1 MSLQSG
7 RKVQRSS
14 ASKRPSLT
22 DSICVK
28 IRDRIVFSEILP
40 NQLLVESRLAEEYGV
55 SKTPVREAL
64 GLLSQEGLVEVIP
77 RVGYRVTPIGIHD
90 VHEVFHLRFLL
101 EPEAGALA
109 ARRGTRDE
117 VVALQKADR
126 EELEHLAAQERFS
139 MKSYVCY
146 HDAFHL
152 GIATLSGSKR
162 LTRII
167 RSLLRDSTRVR
178 IHDPLMGAEGLDED
192 REFTEQL
199 TGALLEKDETEARRL
214 MSEHLKSSKARILEE
229 LSDPELQATLSLN

>member
-1 MSLQSG
+1 
-7 RKVQRSS
+7 
-14 ASKRPSLT
+14 
-22 DSICVK
+22 
-28 IRDRIVFSEILP
+28 
-40 NQLLVESRLAEEYGV
+40 
-55 SKTPVREAL
+55 
-64 GLLSQEGLVEVIP
+64 
-77 RVGYRVTPIGIHD
+77 
-90 VHEVFHLRFLL
+90 
-101 EPEAGALA
+101 
-109 ARRGTRDE
+109 
-117 VVALQKADR
+117 
-126 EELEHLAAQERFS
+126 